1 MLELKKL
8 LEMLRLSPELLVFS
22 DVIATIDAHYHFT
35 AARFHNNGLDNE
47 KGTNLGSCK
56 VFAFAKQHK
65 LTKDETL
72 ACFAEHYFKDV
83 LVHKDSQS
91 HQNIRHFMN
100 SEHGLDRVIFDSNVL
115 MKK

>member
-1 MLELKKL
+1 MELKKL
-8 LEMLRLSPELLVFS
+8 LEMLRLSPELLVFN

-35 AARFHNNGLDNE
+35 ASRFHNNGLENE
-47 KGTNLGSCK
+47 IGTNLGSCK

-83 LVHKDSQS
+83 LIHPESQS
-91 HQNIRHFMN
+91 HQNIRHFMK
-100 SEHGLDRVIFDSNVL
+100 SERGLDGVMFDSKVL
-115 MKK
+115 IEK